1 MDIKAKKISQ
11 LSNIDINAQKQRYLD
26 SYFVIAYNNGI
37 DDKANYKVKVA
48 DFLESAYSGSIDESV
63 LDDYAKSAY
72 VDNNYMSKASWNNY
86 YTYIMNTIAENMCD
100 CDHSADMSEIW
111 NAIEEIKNLI
121 KHYHS
126 TTTIN
131 IKTTNCTISDE
142 IDKDTNKTDNIHRY
156 IIDTNIDGELNLS
169 ILPDTG
175 YKFQNE
181 DIQCIGCDFDF
192 DNTNGNLHLFNLSES
207 DVNIVID
214 AIGKTFSIL
223 YDLDENVT
231 VSPSNPNP
239 STIVMGDSAKTA
251 TFNFDS
257 TKYKVSNFSASNA
270 KVTNIN
276 INTEL
281 GLCSISVKANG
292 KGNIT
297 IKLMLEPLVYYY
309 FGFADTEDIFELGDY
324 DGNTYPIGLNN
335 VEGLSMLNNKAP
347 FEVGKEYTAISSGEN
362 DYRYMIVPQQFFS
375 LDAAKLTD
383 GTQLYNVCKNISG
396 DNDQS
401 IVWVISISRPYL
413 FDINNQ
419 PDGAIYDIGNYNDVD
434 YYAILISEENVR
446 ENFVIYKA
454 NE

>member
-121 KHYHS
+121 K
-126 TTTIN
+126 
-131 IKTTNCTISDE
+131 
-142 IDKDTNKTDNIHRY
+142 
-156 IIDTNIDGELNLS
+156 
-169 ILPDTG
+169 P
-175 YKFQNE
+175 
-181 DIQCIGCDFDF
+181 
-192 DNTNGNLHLFNLSES
+192 
-207 DVNIVID
+207 
-214 AIGKTFSIL
+214 FSIL
-223 YDLDENVT
+223 YDLDENIT

-251 TFNFDS
+251 TFNFDP

-297 IKLMLEPLVYYY
+297 IKLTLEPLVYYY
-309 FGFADTEDIFELGDY
+309 FGFADTEDIFELGEY
-324 DGNTYPIGLNN
+324 DGNTYPIGHN

-362 DYRYMIVPQQFFS
+362 NYRYMIVPQQFFN
-375 LDAAKLTD
+375 LDVAKLTD